1 MTRKWKIVNYQSN
14 ANYDVG
20 NEIIYNSEVLKFDL
34 CDYRDA
40 YILVRGYI
48 PIVGDNGAEVAFKN
62 FTPLI
67 KYITKIDGISINDA
81 EDLGLVMCNV

>member
-1 MTRKWKIVNYQSN
+1 MTRKWKIFNYQSN

-20 NEIIYNSEVLKFDL
+20 NEIIYYSEVLKIDL

-48 PIVGDNGAEVAFKN
+48 PIVGDNGVEVAFKN
-62 FTPLI
+62 FTPFI